1 MYSGAPDNRGI
12 LVNLLQAKQ
21 IFFGWNHSFPPP
33 LPFKKSCF
41 AVCNWGITIFPG
53 LCGSLANF
61 FLLTDDGFFCPPLCH
76 SGGVGPMK
84 IVFFCYT
91 VQVDLFLPKKRSFE
105 FWRSEKSLKSFLD
118 LKMITHKMI
127 PFKHK
132 EFKNWN
138 RQGQYTP
145 IWFPEPAWSE
155 TFENQQKGVHLN
167 MKTSTKNTYMPP
179 LILAF

>member
-1 MYSGAPDNRGI
+1 MEPLI
-12 LVNLLQAKQ
+12 
-21 IFFGWNHSFPPP
+21 PPP
-33 LPFKKSCF
+33 PAIQEEL
-41 AVCNWGITIFPG
+41 
-53 LCGSLANF
+53 LCGLQLGHNHFSRVVWIFGQFFFTDRWWF
-61 FLLTDDGFFCPPLCH
+61 FLSPTLSFR
-76 SGGVGPMK
+76 GVGPMK

-167 MKTSTKNTYMPP
+167 MKTSTKNIYMPP

>member
-1 MYSGAPDNRGI
+1 
-12 LVNLLQAKQ
+12 
-21 IFFGWNHSFPPP
+21 
-33 LPFKKSCF
+33 
-41 AVCNWGITIFPG
+41 
-53 LCGSLANF
+53 
-61 FLLTDDGFFCPPLCH
+61 
-76 SGGVGPMK
+76 
-84 IVFFCYT
+84 
-91 VQVDLFLPKKRSFE
+91 
-105 FWRSEKSLKSFLD
+105 
-118 LKMITHKMI
+118 MI